1 MPSTTR
7 YSPEP
12 SDLLPPIVTICG
24 STRFWRHIAEA
35 ALQETVAGRMVLA
48 PAVDMR
54 QHHELWDDPAA
65 AEQLKARLD
74 ALHLAKISTAD
85 EVLVVTDDRLY
96 LGEST
101 RREILFA
108 EALEIPVSYWVAGRG
123 RLGTSH
129 LQQPSAAR
137 ERARQQW
144 RGAFARLTEAS
155 PTGPSRED
163 LLTLAAADL
172 AVAEHG
178 TAASLVDVRRA
189 ARQHLGIDIPHDRAQ
204 AALTVRTQDS
214 PGANIQFL
222 LGPASR

>member
-1 MPSTTR
+1 MPL

-12 SDLLPPIVTICG
+12 KHLLPPIVTICG
-24 STRFWRHIAEA
+24 STRFRQHIAEA

-54 QHHELWDDPAA
+54 QHHALWDDPAA

-85 EVLVVTDDRLY
+85 EVLVVTDDQLY

-101 RREILFA
+101 RREALFA
-108 EALEIPVSYWVAGRG
+108 ESLEIPVSYWVAGHG
-123 RLGTSH
+123 RIGTSH
-129 LQQPSAAR
+129 LQHPAAAR
-137 ERARQQW
+137 DSACEQW
-144 RGAFARLTEAS
+144 KTAFARLTEAS
-155 PTGPSRED
+155 PTGPARED

-178 TAASLVDVRRA
+178 TATSLVDVRRA

-204 AALTVRTQDS
+204 AALTTRTEDS
-214 PGANIQFL
+214 PGAGVRFL
-222 LGPASR
+222 LGPADH

>member
-7 YSPEP
+7 YSAE
-12 SDLLPPIVTICG
+12 SGDLLPPMVTICG
-24 STRFWRHIAEA
+24 STRFWQEMAEA
-35 ALQETVAGRMVLA
+35 ALHETVAGRMVLA

-54 QHHELWDDPAA
+54 QRHTLWDDPAG

-85 EVLVVTDDRLY
+85 EVLVVTDDQLY

-101 RREILFA
+101 RRELLYA
-108 EALEIPVSYWVAGRG
+108 EALEVPISYWVVGRG
-123 RLGTSH
+123 RIGESH
-129 LQQPSAAR
+129 LQQPAAAR
-137 ERARQQW
+137 KRATAQW
-144 RGAFARLTEAS
+144 QSAFARLTDAA

-189 ARQHLGIDIPHDRAQ
+189 AREHLGIDITHERAH
-204 AALTVRTQDS
+204 AALTTRTEDS
-214 PGANIQFL
+214 PGAAVDFL
-222 LGPASR
+222 LRTST

>member
-1 MPSTTR
+1 MPSTPR
-7 YSPEP
+7 YSAEP
-12 SDLLPPIVTICG
+12 GDLLPPIVTICG
-24 STRFWRHIAEA
+24 STRFWGHIAEA

-65 AEQLKARLD
+65 AEQLKSRLD

-137 ERARQQW
+137 ERASEQW
-144 RGAFARLTEAS
+144 KSAFARLTAAS
-155 PTGPSRED
+155 PTGPAREA
-163 LLTLAAADL
+163 LLTLAAVDL
-172 AVAEHG
+172 AIAEHG
-178 TAASLVDVRRA
+178 TSASLVDVRRA
-189 ARQHLGIDIPHDRAQ
+189 ARHHLGIDVPHDRAH
-204 AALTVRTQDS
+204 AALTTRTEDS
-214 PGANIQFL
+214 PGAGVHFL

>member
-7 YSPEP
+7 YFAEP
-12 SDLLPPIVTICG
+12 GDLLPPIVTICG

-54 QHHELWDDPAA
+54 QRHPLWDDPAA

-74 ALHLAKISTAD
+74 ALHLAKISRAD
-85 EVLVVTDDRLY
+85 EVLVVTDDQLY

-108 EALEIPVSYWVAGRG
+108 EALEIPISYWTAGRG
-123 RLGTSH
+123 RIGESH
-129 LQQPSAAR
+129 LQQPAAAR
-137 ERARQQW
+137 ERASEQW
-144 RGAFARLTEAS
+144 RSAFARLTEAS
-155 PTGPSRED
+155 PTGPARED

-189 ARQHLGIDIPHDRAQ
+189 ARQHLGIDVPHDRAQ
-204 AALTVRTQDS
+204 AALATWTEDF
-214 PGANIQFL
+214 PGAGVRFL
-222 LGPASR
+222 LGPADH